1 MPNEI
6 NPTRRGFMVAGAFS
20 ALALPVL
27 AATEAKGPL
36 IEVWK
41 TPTCGCCKEWVSHLE
56 RAGFKTTVH
65 DVEDTSAIRAKKGIP
80 LALASCHTGE
90 VAGYALEGHV
100 PASEIKRLLAERPQA
115 VGLAVA
121 GMPMGSPGM
130 EGPPGAAQPQPRFDV
145 LLVSK
150 QGAPTVYRA
159 YR

>member
-1 MPNEI
+1 MQAKMN
-6 NPTRRGFMVAGAFS
+6 NTRRNLIVSGIFS
-20 ALALPVL
+20 AFAIPAL
-27 AATEAKGPL
+27 AATSSKNPL

-41 TPTCGCCKEWVSHLE
+41 TSTCGCCKEWISHLE
-56 RAGFKTTVH
+56 NAGFKTSVH
-65 DVEDTSAIRAKKGIP
+65 DVEDTSAIRAQKGIP

-100 PASEIKRLLAERPQA
+100 PASEIKRLLSERPNA

-130 EGPPGAAQPQPRFDV
+130 EGPPGANQPQPRFDV

-150 QGAPTVYRA
+150 QGVPTVYRA

>member
-1 MPNEI
+1 MQVEI
-6 NPTRRGFMVAGAFS
+6 NHIRRNFILAGAFS
-20 ALALPVL
+20 AFALPAL
-27 AATEAKGPL
+27 ATTSSKNPL

-56 RAGFKTTVH
+56 SAGFKTVVH

-80 LALASCHTGE
+80 LSLASCHTGE

-100 PASEIKRLLAERPQA
+100 PASEIKRLLSERPNA

-145 LLVSK
+145 LLVLK
-150 QGAPTVYRA
+150 QGMPTVYRA

>member
-1 MPNEI
+1 MQAKMN
-6 NPTRRGFMVAGAFS
+6 NTRRNLIVSGIFS
-20 ALALPVL
+20 AFAIPAL
-27 AATEAKGPL
+27 AAKSSKNPL

-56 RAGFKTTVH
+56 SAGFHTVVH
-65 DVEDTSAIRAKKGIP
+65 DVEDTSAIRANKGIP
-80 LALASCHTGE
+80 PALASCHTGE

-100 PASEIKRLLAERPQA
+100 PASEIKRLLSERPNA

-121 GMPMGSPGM
+121 GMPIGSPGM
-130 EGPPGAAQPQPRFDV
+130 ESPPGASQPQPRFDV

-150 QGAPTVYRA
+150 QGVPTVYRA

>member
-1 MPNEI
+1 MQPEI
-6 NPTRRGFMVAGAFS
+6 NPSRRSFMVAGALS

-27 AATEAKGPL
+27 AATSSKNPT

-41 TPTCGCCKEWVSHLE
+41 TPTCGCCKEGGSHLE
-56 RAGFKTTVH
+56 SAGFKTTVH
-65 DVEDTSAIRAKKGIP
+65 DIDDTSAIRAKKGIP
-80 LALASCHTGE
+80 LSLASCHTGE

-100 PASEIKRLLAERPQA
+100 PASEIKRLLSERPNA

-130 EGPPGAAQPQPRFDV
+130 EGTPGATQPRPRFDV

-150 QGAPTVYRA
+150 QGTPTIYRA

>member
-1 MPNEI
+1 MQSEF
-6 NPTRRGFMVAGAFS
+6 NPSRRNFMAAGTFS
-20 ALALPVL
+20 ALALPAL
-27 AATEAKGPL
+27 AAASSESAR

-41 TPTCGCCKEWVSHLE
+41 TPTCGCCKEWVTHLE
-56 RAGFKTTVH
+56 NAGFKTTVH

-80 LALASCHTGE
+80 LSLASCHTGE

-100 PASEIKRLLAERPQA
+100 PASEIKRLLSERPNA

-130 EGPPGAAQPQPRFDV
+130 EGTPGVAQPRPRFDV

-150 QGAPTVYRA
+150 QGTPTVYRA

>member
-1 MPNEI
+1 MQTKI
-6 NPTRRGFMVAGAFS
+6 NRRRRSLMVASAFS
-20 ALALPVL
+20 VLALPVL
-27 AATEAKGPL
+27 AATNSNNPT
-36 IEVWK
+36 IDVWK

-56 RAGFKTTVH
+56 NAGFKTSVH
-65 DVEDTSAIRAKKGIP
+65 DVEDTSAIRAQKGIP
-80 LALASCHTGE
+80 LALASCHTGA

-100 PASEIKRLLAERPQA
+100 PASEIKRLLSERPNA

-130 EGPPGAAQPQPRFDV
+130 EGPPGANQPQPRFDV

-150 QGAPTVYRA
+150 QGVPTVYRA

>member
-1 MPNEI
+1 MQTKI
-6 NPTRRGFMVAGAFS
+6 NRGRRGLMVAGAFS
-20 ALALPVL
+20 AFALPVL
-27 AATEAKGPL
+27 AATSSKNPT

-56 RAGFKTTVH
+56 NAGFKTTVH
-65 DVEDTSAIRAKKGIP
+65 NVEDTSAIRAKKGIP

-100 PASEIKRLLAERPQA
+100 PASEIKRLLSERPNA
-115 VGLAVA
+115 IGLAVA

-130 EGPPGAAQPQPRFDV
+130 EGPSGANQPQPRFDV

-150 QGAPTVYRA
+150 QGVPTVYRA